1 VNEQETLQKEGKNV
15 KSSFMS
21 TIALFAFVRL
31 ILSMLIICVFIFGL
45 GPMIEGTALRVAAIS
60 AFSVAICSITAIMIA
75 RYVKEFNEKLVRN
88 ILESV
93 KLLTEAS
100 LSMSAAAK
108 GMGKNAG
115 LMKEFADVLDEMG
128 KKDNDE

>member
-1 VNEQETLQKEGKNV
+1 
-15 KSSFMS
+15 MS

-31 ILSMLIICVFIFGL
+31 LLSMLIVCVFIFGL

-75 RYVKEFNEKLVRN
+75 RYVKEFNEKLVKN

-93 KLLTEAS
+93 RLLTEAS

-108 GMGKNAG
+108 GMGKNAW
-115 LMKEFADVLDEMG
+115 LMKEFADVLDDMN
-128 KKDNDE
+128 KKESDE